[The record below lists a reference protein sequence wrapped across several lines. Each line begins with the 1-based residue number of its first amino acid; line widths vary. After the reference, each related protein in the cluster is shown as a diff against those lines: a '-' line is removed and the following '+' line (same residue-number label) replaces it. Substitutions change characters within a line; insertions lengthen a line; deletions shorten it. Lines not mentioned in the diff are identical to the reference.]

1 MSWSGRLSSS
11 RETDGSRQRGDVSV
25 AKLDYLMTVQG
36 HECAVIPARLEAG
49 GSHISVVTMGA
60 NLTTVDGHNEAIKR
74 WRDVY
79 NSVH

>member
-1 MSWSGRLSSS
+1 
-11 RETDGSRQRGDVSV
+11 
-25 AKLDYLMTVQG
+25 MTVQG

-60 NLTTVDGHNEAIKR
+60 NLNTLDGHIQAIKR

-79 NSVH
+79 NSVR

>member
-1 MSWSGRLSSS
+1 MAWRHCGVAPS
-11 RETDGSRQRGDVSV
+11 R
-25 AKLDYLMTVQG
+25 
-36 HECAVIPARLEAG
+36 

-60 NLTTVDGHNEAIKR
+60 NLNTVDGHIDAIRR